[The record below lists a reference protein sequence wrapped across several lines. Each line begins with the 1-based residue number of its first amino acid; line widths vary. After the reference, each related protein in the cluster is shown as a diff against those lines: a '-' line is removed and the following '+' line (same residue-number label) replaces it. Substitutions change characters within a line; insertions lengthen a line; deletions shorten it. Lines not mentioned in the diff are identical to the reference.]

1 MKKPLFRFSVEYIMA
16 SSTLAVTAKDITRL
30 PNPVKGQAD
39 WRDYRTYRLSN
50 GVTIC
55 LVHDRES
62 KTTAA
67 AATVNVGASADPRS
81 MPGIAHFCE
90 Q

>member
-1 MKKPLFRFSVEYIMA
+1 MTSMP
-16 SSTLAVTAKDITRL
+16 SSAEAKAFTTL
-30 PNPVKGQAD
+30 PSPVKGQAD
-39 WRDYRTYRLSN
+39 WRDYRCVRLSN
-50 GVTIC
+50 GVTLC

-67 AATVNVGASADPRS
+67 AATVNAGAGADPRS
-81 MPGIAHFCE
+81 LPGIAHFCE

>member
-1 MKKPLFRFSVEYIMA
+1 MA
-16 SSTLAVTAKDITRL
+16 SSASPVTATDITSL

-55 LVHDRES
+55 LVYDRES